1 MMRHWTFAAAAG
13 IALAVSG
20 ASASAQSGN
29 DTDTEALR
37 TELTEARAELEKA
50 RQQLEQAARG
60 VAVATAVPGLRSLSS
75 DGSVYFVRR
84 RTQLGLTLED
94 SENGAHVLGVVPGSA
109 AAQAGVRVGDVIR
122 SVDGEPLE
130 ARDQLRFLRSLLELE
145 NARPGETVRLG
156 IERDG
161 EQVDLDVEPDAAS
174 STTAATAPR
183 AAPLIVNGNV
193 RLPQTRTN
201 SIVIAQDGRQP
212 SEVLGSSPTAAV
224 TSMLRTFSI
233 ATSPW
238 SDMELVPMT
247 EALGRYFGTAEG
259 LLVVRGPAS
268 DAIDI
273 GDGDVILSI
282 NGRTPS
288 SPEHAL
294 RILGSYEPGETIE
307 FSIMR
312 DRQRLPIEYLVPT
325 DSRLGTPAG
334 TLWRAP

>member
-1 MMRHWTFAAAAG
+1 
-13 IALAVSG
+13 
-20 ASASAQSGN
+20 
-29 DTDTEALR
+29 
-37 TELTEARAELEKA
+37 
-50 RQQLEQAARG
+50 
-60 VAVATAVPGLRSLSS
+60 
-75 DGSVYFVRR
+75 
-84 RTQLGLTLED
+84 
-94 SENGAHVLGVVPGSA
+94 
-109 AAQAGVRVGDVIR
+109 
-122 SVDGEPLE
+122 
-130 ARDQLRFLRSLLELE
+130 
-145 NARPGETVRLG
+145 
-156 IERDG
+156 
-161 EQVDLDVEPDAAS
+161 
-174 STTAATAPR
+174 
-183 AAPLIVNGNV
+183 
-193 RLPQTRTN
+193 
-201 SIVIAQDGRQP
+201 
-212 SEVLGSSPTAAV
+212 
-224 TSMLRTFSI
+224 MLRTFSI